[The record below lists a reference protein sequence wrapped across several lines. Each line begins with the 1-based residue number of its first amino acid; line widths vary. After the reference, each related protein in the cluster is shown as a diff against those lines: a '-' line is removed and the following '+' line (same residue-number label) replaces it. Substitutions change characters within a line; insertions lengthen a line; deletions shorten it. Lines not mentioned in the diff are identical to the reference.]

1 MEKDTIY
8 TALPGRTYPLGAT
21 WDGQGVNFALYSEH
35 ATKVDLCLFDSTG
48 KETKVPITDCT
59 DYIWNVYIP
68 SLSPGQL
75 YGYRVHGPYEPQAG
89 HRFNPHKLLLD
100 PYARLI
106 KGELNWNEAV
116 FGYKINDPQS
126 DLSFNETDSAPYV
139 PLSVV
144 IDSNQST
151 GKKEPKPSIPW
162 HKTIIYELHVKGFT
176 QKNEKIPPEFRGT
189 FLGLASQPAIDH
201 LLNLGI
207 TAVELMPIQQHIS
220 EEHLIRKGLVNYWG
234 YNTIGF
240 FAPDQRFVA
249 SQTDLDP
256 IAQFKTM
263 VQALHAAGI
272 EIILDVVYNHTAEGN
287 QLGPTLCF
295 RGIDN
300 AAYYRLSADNPRY
313 YMDFSGCGNGFNMQN
328 PRVIQLIMDSLR
340 YWVETMGVDG
350 FRFDLASALARELY
364 EVDKLST
371 FFDAILQDP
380 ILSQVKLIAE
390 PWDVGDGGYQVGNFP
405 VGWAEW
411 NGRYRDDVRKFWKGD
426 LGTLPEFANRLA
438 GSSDLYEQSG
448 RKPYASINFVT
459 CHDGF
464 TLMDLVSYNQ
474 KHNEANLEEN
484 RDGNNDNNS
493 WNCGIEGP
501 TDDKSILELRTR
513 QRKNFLATL
522 LFSIGVP
529 MLLAGDELGHSQKG
543 NNNAYCQDNELTW
556 LDWNLEEKEKNEF
569 LQFVIKLIKI
579 RKEESV
585 FQRSKFFHGRTIRGT
600 NIKDILWLDCDGSP
614 LTDEKWN
621 AGFIK
626 SFQVYMAGDLIG
638 DIDSEGKPIKG
649 NSILICFNG
658 SENDIVFKLP
668 KRRNNRSWIRV
679 IDTSYG
685 QLPEEDI
692 PGESTYQLKDRSL
705 ALFRGLRPKE

>member
-21 WDGQGVNFALYSEH
+21 WDGQGVNFALYAEH
-35 ATKVDLCLFDSTG
+35 ATKVELCLFDSTG
-48 KETKVPITDCT
+48 KETKIPITDCT

-68 SLSPGQL
+68 SLAPGQL
-75 YGYRVHGPYEPQAG
+75 YGYRVHGPYEPQLG

-100 PYARLI
+100 PYAKLI

-144 IDSNQST
+144 VDSNQST

-189 FLGLASQPAIDH
+189 FLGLASKPVIDY

-207 TAVELMPIQQHIS
+207 TAVELMPIHQHIS

-256 IAQFKTM
+256 IAQFQTM

-300 AAYYRLSADNPRY
+300 AAYYRLSVDNPRY

-328 PRVIQLIMDSLR
+328 PRVLQLIMDSLR
-340 YWVETMGVDG
+340 YWVDTMGVDG

-464 TLMDLVSYNQ
+464 TLTDLVSYNQ

-501 TDDKSILELRTR
+501 TDDPSILELRTR

-556 LDWNLEEKEKNEF
+556 LDWNLEEQEKNEF

-579 RKEESV
+579 RKEEPV

-668 KRRNNRSWIRV
+668 TRRNNRSWTRV
-679 IDTSYG
+679 IDTSNG
-685 QLPEEDI
+685 QLPEEDF
-692 PGESTYQLKDRSL
+692 PGESNYQLKNRSL
-705 ALFRGLRPKE
+705 VLFRGLRPKE

>member
-8 TALPGRTYPLGAT
+8 TALPGRIYPLGAT

-35 ATKVDLCLFDSTG
+35 ATKVELCLFDSAG
-48 KETKVPITDCT
+48 KETKIPITDCT
-59 DYIWNVYIP
+59 DYIWTVYIP

-100 PYARLI
+100 PYAKLV

-144 IDSNQST
+144 VDSKQSP

-207 TAVELMPIQQHIS
+207 TAVELMPIHQHIS

-234 YNTIGF
+234 YNTISF

-256 IAQFKTM
+256 ITQFKTM

-300 AAYYRLSADNPRY
+300 AAYYRLSVDNPRY

-405 VGWAEW
+405 VRWAEW

-556 LDWNLEEKEKNEF
+556 LDWNLEEEKKEF
-569 LQFVIKLIKI
+569 LQFIITLIKI
-579 RKEESV
+579 RKEEPV

-668 KRRNNRSWIRV
+668 TRRNNRSWTRV

-685 QLPEEDI
+685 QLSAEDF